1 MAAQSAVHRQQRQR
15 TIMDNPNPERLAK
28 PRRQRFDPSSVN
40 DIIGYRL
47 RRAQLRIFQ
56 KFITRFAEFDL
67 RPAEYS
73 VLALIAANPGSKQ
86 TEIAEAL
93 GIKRANFVAL
103 INGLEKRGLT
113 ERRQPAGD
121 RRSNALFLTPSGEEF
136 VAKANATQADFEA
149 ECVAKLGGQKARD
162 QLMALLDM
170 LAAD

>member
-1 MAAQSAVHRQQRQR
+1 
-15 TIMDNPNPERLAK
+15 MDNPNPMGPAK
-28 PRRQRFDPSSVN
+28 PRRRRFDPSFVN

-47 RRAQLRIFQ
+47 RRAQLRVFQ
-56 KFITRFAEFDL
+56 QFITRFVEFDL

-73 VLALIAANPGSKQ
+73 VLALIAANPGCKQ

-136 VAKANATQADFEA
+136 VAKANAAQADFEA
-149 ECVAKLGGQKARD
+149 ECVAKVGGRKARD
-162 QLMALLDM
+162 QLMSLLDM

>member
-1 MAAQSAVHRQQRQR
+1 
-15 TIMDNPNPERLAK
+15 MDDPDQTRPAK
-28 PRRQRFDPSSVN
+28 IRRQRFDSSSVN

-56 KFITRFAEFDL
+56 QFIARFAEFDL

-113 ERRQPAGD
+113 ERRLPEGD
-121 RRSNALFLTPSGEEF
+121 RRSNALFLTPPGEEF
-136 VAKANATQADFEA
+136 VARANAAQAEFEA
-149 ECVAKLGGQKARD
+149 ECVARLGGPKARD
-162 QLMALLDM
+162 QLVALLDM